1 MAIYHR
7 KLLQEHNSNK
17 TTTPCSDCGPTC
29 PYDCNYVSIYWPP
42 EPPQIPPS
50 SNISNNTP
58 NHMSPYLI
66 IIVSLVA
73 SFILFVS
80 YYLII
85 IRYCARFRQQPTTQ
99 RNQDR
104 QDFMNDDQQPELD
117 HPIWY
122 ITTIGLQP
130 AVINSIK
137 VVKFE
142 KVDGMIEKSTCS
154 VCLSEFEHG
163 ESLRLLPQCN
173 HLFHIRCIDTWLL
186 SHKNCPLCRAAVVSQ
201 SNDENPMI

>member
-7 KLLQEHNSNK
+7 KLLQEHISNN
-17 TTTPCSDCGPTC
+17 TTTPCSDC
-29 PYDCNYVSIYWPP
+29 DFD
-42 EPPQIPPS
+42 
-50 SNISNNTP
+50 NNLQPKGTKI
-58 NHMSPYLI
+58 HKTLGTLI
-66 IIVSLVA
+66 
-73 SFILFVS
+73 
-80 YYLII
+80 
-85 IRYCARFRQQPTTQ
+85 
-99 RNQDR
+99 N
-104 QDFMNDDQQPELD
+104 NQPELD

-142 KVDGMIEKSTCS
+142 KVDGMIEKNTCS

-163 ESLRLLPQCN
+163 ESLRLLPKCN